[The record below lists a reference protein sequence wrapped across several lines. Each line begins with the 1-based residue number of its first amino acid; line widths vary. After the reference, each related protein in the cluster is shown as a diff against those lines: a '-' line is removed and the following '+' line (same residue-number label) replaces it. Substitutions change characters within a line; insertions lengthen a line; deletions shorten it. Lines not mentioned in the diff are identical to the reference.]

1 MKLIQIMKLIANN
14 YKINLFKLNI
24 DLNKYLFLIYNK
36 MVKKYTKK
44 NGEVVIKDY
53 DQKTYNKTY
62 YEKNKEKINDEKYIC
77 ESCNKEVKT
86 RNRFNHT
93 KTERHKLKQQLHETL
108 NNMLDRVEHI
118 EQIVNNKVNVE

>member
-1 MKLIQIMKLIANN
+1 MKLIANN